1 MQNTSQHYINNF
13 SIIYNNAV
21 FYCTEVII
29 DEYENQILEQV
40 SSAKLFEIHIDSNL
54 TWQDQYNYICKKISQ
69 NYWHL
74 KTNQRLC
81 EH

>member
-1 MQNTSQHYINNF
+1 MK
-13 SIIYNNAV
+13 
-21 FYCTEVII
+21 
-29 DEYENQILEQV
+29 YENQILEPV
-40 SSAKLFEIHIDSNL
+40 SSAKLLGIHIDINL

-69 NYWHL
+69 KKWHL